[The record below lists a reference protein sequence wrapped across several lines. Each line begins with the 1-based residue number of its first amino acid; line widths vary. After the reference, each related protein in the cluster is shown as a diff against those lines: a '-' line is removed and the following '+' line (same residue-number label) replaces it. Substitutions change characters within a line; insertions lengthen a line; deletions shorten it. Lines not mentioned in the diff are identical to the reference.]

1 MVEGFPDL
9 PTTYFGKLTTYTF
22 ALISH
27 IVDPLHKLGVS
38 YSSPEFNESEMP
50 TIPFNFCSQ
59 AAPGVLEHYETA
71 TRDPAFFSLHKN
83 LNKLFLKYKEHL
95 TPYKREELVM
105 TGVKVENVEVDKLIT
120 YFEDFEFDLYSVFA
134 GTYESDKN
142 INIKSR
148 VPRLNHKSFSY
159 KFDVTSDKEQDVI
172 VRIFLGPKYDVYG
185 KELTL
190 NEKRTKMIEMDKFKY
205 SRKLP
210 QNHDSWTAD

>member
-38 YSSPEFNESEMP
+38 YTSIIYKETKVLYYFS
-50 TIPFNFCSQ
+50 SQ

-95 TPYKREELVM
+95 TPYKREE
-105 TGVKVENVEVDKLIT
+105 VKTE
-120 YFEDFEFDLYSVFA
+120 
-134 GTYESDKN
+134 
-142 INIKSR
+142 
-148 VPRLNHKSFSY
+148 
-159 KFDVTSDKEQDVI
+159 
-172 VRIFLGPKYDVYG
+172 
-185 KELTL
+185 
-190 NEKRTKMIEMDKFKY
+190 
-205 SRKLP
+205 
-210 QNHDSWTAD
+210 

>member
-1 MVEGFPDL
+1 
-9 PTTYFGKLTTYTF
+9 
-22 ALISH
+22 
-27 IVDPLHKLGVS
+27 
-38 YSSPEFNESEMP
+38 
-50 TIPFNFCSQ
+50 
-59 AAPGVLEHYETA
+59 
-71 TRDPAFFSLHKN
+71 
-83 LNKLFLKYKEHL
+83 LKYKEHL
-95 TPYKREELVM
+95 TSYKREELVM

-148 VPRLNHKSFSY
+148 MPRLNHKSFSY

-205 SRKLP
+205 SRKF
-210 QNHDSWTAD
+210 T